1 MNFEKKQL
9 SIYSKIKVVNALTDK
24 MIDKLNSKYSSKGLQ
39 MKQIIV
45 DKYGKEIT
53 KPLSSKRLLGKKR
66 DRMEYDSLANFLYS
80 YYGKEQF
87 ILLNQTWE
95 KEKKILNLDPE
106 DAKCT
111 RKCLSHLKDSLNTI
125 KVDCENMDNKNL
137 KIETDEYKIAVLKYI
152 AKFKNYITNE
162 QYTYLQSKWKNEM
175 LKVRGTDLFNY
186 DKINDIRNWR
196 VSILKCFKSEIILYG
211 LCNIYDGIING
222 NKFVKEI
229 NGKNIFKIKLEDKKE
244 EEKIEESD
252 NIDEQ
257 SSDSELTEKSFE
269 KNMINS

>member
-95 KEKKILNLDPE
+95 KEKKILDFDPE

-222 NKFVKEI
+222 NKFVKEK
-229 NGKNIFKIKLEDKKE
+229 NGKNIFKIKLEDKNE
-244 EEKIEESD
+244 EEKVEESD

-257 SSDSELTEKSFE
+257 SFDSDLTEKSFE
-269 KNMINS
+269 ENMINS

>member
-95 KEKKILNLDPE
+95 KEKKILNFDKE

-222 NKFVKEI
+222 NKFVKEK

>member
-45 DKYGKEIT
+45 DKYGEEIT

-95 KEKKILNLDPE
+95 KEKKILDFDPE

-222 NKFVKEI
+222 NKFVKEK

-244 EEKIEESD
+244 EEKVEESD

-257 SSDSELTEKSFE
+257 SFDSDLTEKSFE
-269 KNMINS
+269 ENMINS

>member
-95 KEKKILNLDPE
+95 KEKKKLDFDPE

>member
-45 DKYGKEIT
+45 DRYGKEIT

-66 DRMEYDSLANFLYS
+66 DRIEYDSLANFLYS

-95 KEKKILNLDPE
+95 KEKKILNFDPE

-257 SSDSELTEKSFE
+257 SFDSDLTEKSFE
-269 KNMINS
+269 ENMINS

>member
-95 KEKKILNLDPE
+95 KEKKILDFDPE

-257 SSDSELTEKSFE
+257 SFDSDLTEKSFE
-269 KNMINS
+269 ENMINS

>member
-1 MNFEKKQL
+1 MNLEKKQL

-95 KEKKILNLDPE
+95 KEKKILNFDPE

-222 NKFVKEI
+222 NKFVKEK

>member
-95 KEKKILNLDPE
+95 KEKKILDFDPE

-222 NKFVKEI
+222 NKFVKEK

-244 EEKIEESD
+244 EEKVEESD

-257 SSDSELTEKSFE
+257 SFDSDLTEKSFE
-269 KNMINS
+269 ENMINS

>member
-9 SIYSKIKVVNALTDK
+9 SIYSKIKVVNALSDK

-95 KEKKILNLDPE
+95 KEKKILNFDPE

-137 KIETDEYKIAVLKYI
+137 KIETDEYKIVVLKYI